1 MGWYDN
7 EDNGELEDQNDE
19 VSIPESMEQWA
30 GTRAVVRRTT
40 EISSELS
47 SQQYDNVLE
56 STDETSRLER
66 QRIAARES
74 ARQQLNNI

>member
-1 MGWYDN
+1 
-7 EDNGELEDQNDE
+7 
-19 VSIPESMEQWA
+19 MEQWA
-30 GTRAVVRRTT
+30 GTRAIVRRTT